1 MPQLSKINRWAVAG
15 LAAAALAP
23 ASAAAI
29 PIGGPVAPGA
39 SATHNVGPQQDWRA
53 PDQVAPATAERHA
66 PGPPT
71 WPTNP
76 QTLTPPKATTTTAS
90 PSDDGIDAGVLIA
103 IGGAAAIGVAGLGV
117 ARRKR
122 VTAVRRQQPA

>member
-1 MPQLSKINRWAVAG
+1 MLPLSKINRWAAAG

-29 PIGGPVAPGA
+29 PVGGPVAPGA
-39 SATHNVGPQQDWRA
+39 SGTHYAQDLRA
-53 PDQVAPATAERHA
+53 PDQVAPATTERHA

-76 QTLTPPKATTTTAS
+76 QTLTPPKATPTTAA

-103 IGGAAAIGVAGLGV
+103 IGGAAAIGVAGIGV

-122 VTAVRRQQPA
+122 VTSVRRQQQQPA

>member
-1 MPQLSKINRWAVAG
+1 MPQLSKINRWAAAG
-15 LAAAALAP
+15 LAVAALAP

-29 PIGGPVAPGA
+29 PVGGPVAPGA
-39 SATHNVGPQQDWRA
+39 SQTVTPQQDWRA
-53 PDQVAPATAERHA
+53 PDQVAGSTAGRQA

-76 QTLTPPKATTTTAS
+76 QTLTPPRATTAS

-122 VTAVRRQQPA
+122 VTAVRRQQLA